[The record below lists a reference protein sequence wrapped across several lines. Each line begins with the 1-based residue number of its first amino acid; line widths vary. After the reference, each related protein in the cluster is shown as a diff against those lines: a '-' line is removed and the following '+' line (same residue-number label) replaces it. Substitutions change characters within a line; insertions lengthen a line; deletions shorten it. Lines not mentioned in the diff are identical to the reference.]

1 MKRIVIF
8 VKRAAAVTALGTA
21 IAAISAAQTL
31 TTVVSFNA
39 GNGSTPE
46 AVLVQGT
53 NGYLYGTTLEGGADG
68 GGSIF
73 KMTPAGQLNT
83 LDSFCQ
89 QTGCANAPYAGLVQA
104 VNGNFFGTTDSG
116 GAQGDGTV
124 FKMTPSGTVTILYS
138 FCSQSDCTDGAGPAA
153 GLVEA
158 PDGDL
163 YGTTTGGGTSAYH
176 GGGTVFKITLDGTL
190 TTLHRFC
197 AQSGCPD
204 GERPVARMFATLDG
218 DLYGTTASGGAQGSG
233 TVFKITPGGPLA
245 TLYSFCA
252 QSGCADG
259 ATPYGTLIQAENGDL
274 YGTTDGGGAHGGGT
288 IFKITTAGTL
298 TTLYSFCTES
308 GCADGEN
315 PEAGLVLA
323 TDGNLYGVTFAG
335 GLYNYGSVFKISP
348 DGGLTTLYSFC
359 PQSGCTDGQNPI
371 GGLMQYTNGDLYG
384 TTYAGGNFNVP
395 FGEGT
400 VFSLS
405 VGLGPFVKPRPNF
418 GKVGAFIEILGTD
431 LTGATSI
438 TFNGVPAQF
447 TALSATLITATVPA
461 GATAGTI
468 EVVTSSGT
476 LSGNVPF
483 RVVP

>member
-138 FCSQSDCTDGAGPAA
+138 FCSQSGCTDGAGPAA
-153 GLVEA
+153 SLVEA

-163 YGTTTGGGTSAYH
+163 YGTTTGGGTSA
-176 GGGTVFKITLDGTL
+176 
-190 TTLHRFC
+190 
-197 AQSGCPD
+197 
-204 GERPVARMFATLDG
+204 
-218 DLYGTTASGGAQGSG
+218 
-233 TVFKITPGGPLA
+233 
-245 TLYSFCA
+245 
-252 QSGCADG
+252 
-259 ATPYGTLIQAENGDL
+259 
-274 YGTTDGGGAHGGGT
+274 
-288 IFKITTAGTL
+288 
-298 TTLYSFCTES
+298 
-308 GCADGEN
+308 
-315 PEAGLVLA
+315 
-323 TDGNLYGVTFAG
+323 
-335 GLYNYGSVFKISP
+335 
-348 DGGLTTLYSFC
+348 
-359 PQSGCTDGQNPI
+359 
-371 GGLMQYTNGDLYG
+371 
-384 TTYAGGNFNVP
+384 
-395 FGEGT
+395 
-400 VFSLS
+400 
-405 VGLGPFVKPRPNF
+405 
-418 GKVGAFIEILGTD
+418 
-431 LTGATSI
+431 
-438 TFNGVPAQF
+438 
-447 TALSATLITATVPA
+447 
-461 GATAGTI
+461 
-468 EVVTSSGT
+468 
-476 LSGNVPF
+476 
-483 RVVP
+483 

>member
-1 MKRIVIF
+1 
-8 VKRAAAVTALGTA
+8 
-21 IAAISAAQTL
+21 
-31 TTVVSFNA
+31 
-39 GNGSTPE
+39 
-46 AVLVQGT
+46 
-53 NGYLYGTTLEGGADG
+53 
-68 GGSIF
+68 
-73 KMTPAGQLNT
+73 
-83 LDSFCQ
+83 
-89 QTGCANAPYAGLVQA
+89 
-104 VNGNFFGTTDSG
+104 
-116 GAQGDGTV
+116 
-124 FKMTPSGTVTILYS
+124 
-138 FCSQSDCTDGAGPAA
+138 
-153 GLVEA
+153 
-158 PDGDL
+158 
-163 YGTTTGGGTSAYH
+163 
-176 GGGTVFKITLDGTL
+176 
-190 TTLHRFC
+190 
-197 AQSGCPD
+197 
-204 GERPVARMFATLDG
+204 
-218 DLYGTTASGGAQGSG
+218 
-233 TVFKITPGGPLA
+233 
-245 TLYSFCA
+245 
-252 QSGCADG
+252 
-259 ATPYGTLIQAENGDL
+259 L